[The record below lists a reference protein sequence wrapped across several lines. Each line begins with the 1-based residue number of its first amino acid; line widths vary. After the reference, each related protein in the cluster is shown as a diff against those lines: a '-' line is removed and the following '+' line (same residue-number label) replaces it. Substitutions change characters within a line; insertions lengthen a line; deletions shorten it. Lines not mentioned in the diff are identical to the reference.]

1 MMAGTPSPPTHS
13 FISSKYKSVI
23 STDILVI
30 SIGLS
35 VKTGFRLCQISNLN
49 LDRYYRILQ
58 NSVKLEGADI

>member
-1 MMAGTPSPPTHS
+1 MAGTPSPPTHS